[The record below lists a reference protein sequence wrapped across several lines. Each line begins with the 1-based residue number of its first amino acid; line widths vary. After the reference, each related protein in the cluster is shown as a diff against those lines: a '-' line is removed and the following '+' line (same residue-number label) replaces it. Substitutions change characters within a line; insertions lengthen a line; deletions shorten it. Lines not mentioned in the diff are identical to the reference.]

1 MKPCLTLV
9 CTPIGNFSD
18 LSERARQTIQSAS
31 LVIGEEFTNTSK
43 LLKKLNSPKDFELL
57 NEHSTPED
65 ITNLVGK
72 IKLNSLTCLFSDG
85 GTPLLEDPG
94 LELVRECIKENI
106 EIKVAPGASAFL
118 IALLLSGFTTSPFTF
133 IGFLPRESG
142 ERIEKM
148 KKFLSLRHTLILYE
162 TPYRYKKAFR
172 EILPL
177 LKKETKVFLGL
188 NLTAEEELIFRGNCG
203 DLLKKLDDLPK
214 ANPVLVISN

>member
-9 CTPIGNFSD
+9 CTPIGNFKD
-18 LSERARQTIQSAS
+18 LSERGRQTIQSAS

-43 LLKKLNSPKDFELL
+43 LLKKLDTPQDFELL
-57 NEHSTPED
+57 NEHSTTED
-65 ITNLVGK
+65 IRRLVTK
-72 IKLNSLTCLFSDG
+72 IKSNSLTCLFSDG

-94 LELVRECIKENI
+94 LELVRECIKEGI

-118 IALLLSGFTTSPFTF
+118 IALLLSGFSTSPFTF

-142 ERIEKM
+142 ERIERM
-148 KKFLSLRHTLILYE
+148 KRFLSLKHTLILYE

-177 LKKETKVFLGL
+177 LKKETRVFLGL
-188 NLTAEEELIFRGNCG
+188 NLTGEDEVIFRGNCG
-203 DLLKKLDDLPK
+203 DLLKKLEDLPK
-214 ANPVLVISN
+214 ANPVLVLSN

>member
-43 LLKKLNSPKDFELL
+43 LLKKLNSQKDFELL

-118 IALLLSGFTTSPFTF
+118 IALLLSGFTISPFTF
-133 IGFLPRESG
+133 IGFLPRDSG
-142 ERIEKM
+142 ER
-148 KKFLSLRHTLILYE
+148 T
-162 TPYRYKKAFR
+162 
-172 EILPL
+172 
-177 LKKETKVFLGL
+177 
-188 NLTAEEELIFRGNCG
+188 RG
-203 DLLKKLDDLPK
+203 
-214 ANPVLVISN
+214 